1 MGSDLGKGFIV
12 ILLSCDL
19 HMIQPLLIWPDST
32 RRAVCWSVVAL
43 GYVRLDL

>member
-19 HMIQPLLIWPDST
+19 HMIRQS
-32 RRAVCWSVVAL
+32 VCSKNKTLVAIFNIK
-43 GYVRLDL
+43 VMK